1 MSNCNLNHTCLSGN
15 LTCNPVLRKFG
26 EGKTKVFFGLAVHEP
41 CKGLDGAMSVR
52 TNFFEVVAWGAIA
65 ESTAKYTAKGD
76 NVIVDGKL
84 VQDAWEGKDGVKREK
99 VRIEAARVCFHN
111 PPRSQP
117 ESGEESKDAP
127 NPDEAA
133 APAVD
138 IGRPAD
144 DAVAVPF

>member
-15 LTCNPVLRKFG
+15 LTCNPMLRKFG

-41 CKGLDGAMSVR
+41 CRGRDGSPSVR
-52 TNFFEVVAWGAIA
+52 TNFFEVIAWGAIA

-84 VQDAWEGKDGVKREK
+84 VQDVWEGQDGVKREK
-99 VRIEAARVCFHN
+99 VRIEAARICFHN
-111 PPRSQP
+111 PPRSQS
-117 ESGEESKDAP
+117 EDDGESK
-127 NPDEAA
+127 A
-133 APAVD
+133 APVPDATEAPHVD
-138 IGRPAD
+138 IDRPAD